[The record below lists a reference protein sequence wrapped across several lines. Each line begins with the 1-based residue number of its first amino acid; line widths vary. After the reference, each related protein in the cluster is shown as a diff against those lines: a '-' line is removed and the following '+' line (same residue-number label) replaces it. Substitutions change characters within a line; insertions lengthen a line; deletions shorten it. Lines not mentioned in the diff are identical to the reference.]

1 MDEDTAEL
9 AKALAGMRIRA
20 IACHEAVSRAVT
32 DVAYSQVN
40 YLAGPDPTP
49 QPKSTSSAGAGIPA
63 EIEKR
68 LWPRNAGRLP
78 MPTGETA
85 NSPFE
90 ELAEPQSES
99 PPYSPY
105 RTRNPAAIPRRI
117 DKPSLTRAW
126 EYEKVRQP
134 HYGQVPPPLNPVHM
148 ALCRLRPIISGEAP
162 SVRVRAAVALPRNAA
177 RSVYWK

>member
-1 MDEDTAEL
+1 
-9 AKALAGMRIRA
+9 MRIRA

-63 EIEKR
+63 GTEKR
-68 LWPRNAGRLP
+68 QWPRHLGCLP
-78 MPTGETA
+78 TPTGETA

-162 SVRVRAAVALPRNAA
+162 SVRVRGAVALPRDAA
-177 RSVYWK
+177 RSVY